1 MKVGPDCGDEFS
13 VGQRVCCENHFYCG
27 KCYQCLHG
35 KRAIRWWCQVL
46 LNLTNSERS
55 IPIFMHTSLLFNI
68 AGYISHLATILVRC
82 RVLGIAWPISNSL
95 FLDLFCLTDLRHI
108 CQNLNQFGHG
118 RGTIY
123 GGKKLLSVLVTSQI
137 QWHELLIRIFES
149 NLLDVFSAGFAQ
161 YTIIP
166 ARYCYKLK
174 TNLDVNRACLLERKR
189 LNVQIISLRF
199 IVTLCL

>member
-123 GGKKLLSVLVTSQI
+123 GGKKVT
-137 QWHELLIRIFES
+137 FCTC
-149 NLLDVFSAGFAQ
+149 NF
-161 YTIIP
+161 
-166 ARYCYKLK
+166 
-174 TNLDVNRACLLERKR
+174 TNTVTWTVNKNIWEQFIGCLLCR
-189 LNVQIISLRF
+189 VCPVYHYSSL
-199 IVTLCL
+199 LLL

>member
-1 MKVGPDCGDEFS
+1 ME
-13 VGQRVCCENHFYCG
+13 E
-27 KCYQCLHG
+27 
-35 KRAIRWWCQVL
+35 
-46 LNLTNSERS
+46 ER
-55 IPIFMHTSLLFNI
+55 FME
-68 AGYISHLATILVRC
+68 V
-82 RVLGIAWPISNSL
+82 
-95 FLDLFCLTDLRHI
+95 
-108 CQNLNQFGHG
+108 
-118 RGTIY
+118 
-123 GGKKLLSVLVTSQI
+123 KKLLSVLVTSQI

-161 YTIIP
+161 YTIIA